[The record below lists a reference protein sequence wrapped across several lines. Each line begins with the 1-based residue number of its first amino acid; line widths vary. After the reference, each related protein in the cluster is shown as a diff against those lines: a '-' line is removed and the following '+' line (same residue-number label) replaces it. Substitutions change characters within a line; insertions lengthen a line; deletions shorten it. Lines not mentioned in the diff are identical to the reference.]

1 MRAADING
9 VLRFIRRAVQLIGR
23 VAHVVDQA
31 SPVLGAAVGG
41 VDVKELLQAMRE
53 LAEEASGWSARMAE
67 LEADEAADDAR
78 VAELQARVE
87 KLERA
92 LARIPIAMIDKMAGE
107 WERSTGDARGLLDG
121 AP

>member
-67 LEADEAADDAR
+67 LEADEAADDAL
-78 VAELQARVE
+78 VAQLQRDLEDIRNRLNA
-87 KLERA
+87 LER
-92 LARIPIAMIDKMAGE
+92 L
-107 WERSTGDARGLLDG
+107 G